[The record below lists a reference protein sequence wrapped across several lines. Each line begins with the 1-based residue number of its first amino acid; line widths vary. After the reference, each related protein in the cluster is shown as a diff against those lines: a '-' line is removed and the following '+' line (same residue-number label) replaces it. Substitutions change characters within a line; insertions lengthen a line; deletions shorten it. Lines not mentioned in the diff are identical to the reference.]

1 MMKSRRQHL
10 MLFTACSVAWGS
22 CPTILHAQTATPD
35 TTTQPTPTKPAPKP
49 HHRKRAPASKNAAS
63 RQTVQPTS
71 TNPAVAAGGAAAG
84 GAAAAPGLNNLSNFG
99 APPGGNNGQDVNS
112 STNANATSQ
121 GVNGT
126 GAPGTTV
133 AIDTVQKTYRELL
146 LKERNVPSAVS
157 EVGQAEIQ
165 STGLLGSVQSLLKQT
180 PSVNSYSPGV
190 GQNTPELTVRGVRY
204 SELSTTLDGIPI
216 NDLLSG
222 GQGAF
227 LSNNIGNPVA
237 VEQLSSVNVYPGVA
251 PLDVAGFGTIGGTI
265 AYETMKPTDKPYT
278 EVFGGVGSFDLDH
291 YGFTEN
297 TGSIPGTD
305 GLKLLL
311 RYEQSENGGYINNT
325 NSKYR
330 DMNFSADKPYNDGTS
345 HITLDVIYN
354 DAKGY
359 LPPSPVPTDLIR
371 TYGYNY
377 NYGKDQTFFREDNNF
392 LTAILGDE
400 TYINEHLIIG
410 AKIFYVGTND
420 KTSVQVNPDLEQ
432 PGYPYQPNF
441 QAPFFA
447 YGPVGPTAFN
457 TNIPFIGGS
466 GNRYKPGVLTYDPL
480 SANPGADPT
489 LVQSYAPG
497 ESASVSYTGTDT
509 YGIAPKANVFLP
521 YNNITIGGLFAKETG
536 GPAGAASDSYIGA
549 TVNDPQIN
557 GYNSFG
563 YGGGSE
569 RTIVQ
574 GYIQDRIDL
583 FRNRLHFEP
592 GAAWEGVLTTTHT
605 EYTTSSVNTRN
616 GYDLQQ
622 FDRAF
627 EPYIGLSY
635 DLPYHLVAY
644 ASYGRS
650 ANFPQIQDY
659 ALGTRGST
667 LGPHSS
673 LVHAYEGGLRYD
685 TPRLLLNVDYFY
697 QKTTSA
703 VGFFANYLTNEF
715 RYDNSGANQYRG
727 VEMNGQYRITPHWQV
742 FASGSFNDT
751 QYLNNY
757 SASTTPFNDEFGYAF
772 QDTPLSSVP
781 NWLANFGFDYENG
794 PFSLRVWDQYTGEQ
808 FTTTNLSV
816 TEPNPSLAA
825 ATVTN
830 QAYKLP
836 EFNTVNLLG
845 SYTMPVNYH
854 GLKSLKFTL
863 NAQNIFNTHYYSYRY
878 LSNFA
883 YAGVYGSD
891 NYYTSAFVG
900 EPAAVLFDVTARF

>member
-10 MLFTACSVAWGS
+10 MLFTACSVAWGA
-22 CPTILHAQTATPD
+22 CPTVLHAQASASPE
-35 TTTQPTPTKPAPKP
+35 TTTPAPAAGKAAAKT
-49 HHRKRAPASKNAAS
+49 HRKRAKPATALADAS
-63 RQTVQPTS
+63 GSAGTAPT
-71 TNPAVAAGGAAAG
+71 AGQAAGGVNG
-84 GAAAAPGLNNLSNFG
+84 PGNFG
-99 APPGGNNGQDVNS
+99 ATPGGANGAGTTVD
-112 STNANATSQ
+112 TNANATST
-121 GVNGT
+121 GPLNSAAPSVGGADGT
-126 GAPGTTV
+126 GNTV
-133 AIDTVQKTYRELL
+133 AIDTVQKTYQQLL

-157 EVGQAEIQ
+157 EVGQAQIQ

-204 SELSTTLDGIPI
+204 TELSTTLDGIPI

-237 VEQLSSVNVYPGVA
+237 IGQLSSVNVYPGTA
-251 PLDVAGFGTIGGTI
+251 PVDVAGFGTIGGTI
-265 AYETMKPTDKPYT
+265 AYESMKPTDKPYT

-297 TGSIPGTD
+297 TGSIPGAD

-311 RYEQSENGGYINNT
+311 RYDQSENAGFIDNT

-359 LPPSPVPTDLIR
+359 LPPSPTPTDLIAQ
-371 TYGYNY
+371 YGYTY
-377 NYGKDQTFFREDNNF
+377 NYPKNESFFRQDNNF

-410 AKIFYVGTND
+410 AKAFYVGTNS
-420 KTSVQVNPDLEQ
+420 KVSSQVNPNIIS
-432 PGYPYQPNF
+432 PTYPYQPNF
-441 QAPFFA
+441 QVPFFA
-447 YGPVGPTAFN
+447 YGPIGPTAFN

-466 GNRYKPGVLTYDPL
+466 GNRFKPGVLTYDPL
-480 SANPGADPT
+480 SVNPGADPT
-489 LVQSYAPG
+489 NVQSYAAG
-497 ESASVSYTGTDT
+497 EAAEVSYSGTDT
-509 YGIAPKANVFLP
+509 YGIAPKANIILP
-521 YNNITIGGLFAKETG
+521 YNNITVGGLFAKETS
-536 GPAGAASDSYIGA
+536 GPGGAASDAYIGA

-574 GYIQDRIDL
+574 GYVQDRIDL
-583 FRNRLHFEP
+583 FNNHLHIEP
-592 GAAWEGVLTTTHT
+592 GFAEEGVLTTTHT
-605 EYTTSSVNTRN
+605 EDTTSSVATRN
-616 GYDLQQ
+616 GYDLAN

-627 EPYIGLSY
+627 EPYIGVSY

-650 ANFPQIQDY
+650 ASFPQITDY
-659 ALGTRGST
+659 SLGIAGST
-667 LGPHSS
+667 NAPHSS
-673 LVHAYEGGLRYD
+673 LVHAYEAGLRYD

-703 VGFFANYLTNEF
+703 VGFFANYLTDEF

-727 VEMNGQYRITPHWQV
+727 VEMNGQYRLTPHLQV
-742 FASGSFNDT
+742 FGTGSYNDAE
-751 QYLNNY
+751 YLNNY
-757 SASTTPFNDEFGYAF
+757 AASTTPFQDQFGYAF

-781 NWLANFGFDYENG
+781 NWIASFGADYENG
-794 PFSLRVWDQYTGEQ
+794 PLSLRLWDQYTGEQ
-808 FTTTNLSV
+808 FTTVNLSI
-816 TEPNPSLAA
+816 TEANPSLAA
-825 ATVTN
+825 ATTTN
-830 QAYKLP
+830 QAYKLAS
-836 EFNTVNLLG
+836 FNTVNFLG

-854 GLKSLKFTL
+854 GLKSLKFAL
-863 NAQNIFNTHYYSYRY
+863 NAQNIFNTHYYQYRY
-878 LSNFA
+878 LANFS

-891 NYYTSAFVG
+891 NYYTSAFAG
-900 EPAAVLFDVTARF
+900 QPAAVIFDVTARF